1 MSLVSRSPP
10 AIRGLVPRRPL
21 FERLSAAG
29 PGDVVL
35 VCAPAGSGK
44 TVLLRSWI
52 GAAGPAD
59 RVAWVSVERGERDA
73 QRFWLSVI
81 DALAGAD
88 GAVERVAAAPAF
100 GGDAVVEQLVSQ
112 LHTLVRPV
120 VLIVDDLHEL
130 RSTTALRLLEAF
142 LSEPPPELRVVL
154 STREDPDLG
163 LHRSRLAGTLIEIR
177 AGDLRFSPQ
186 EARELVGT
194 SGVTLS
200 DKSLTLLHERTE
212 GWAAGL
218 RLALISLA
226 RHPDPERS
234 IAEFSGS
241 ERNVAAYLL
250 AEVLEHQPP
259 EVRDLLL
266 RTSVLDRVS
275 GPLADAL
282 TGGTGSETRLQA
294 LEDAGAFVTSLD
306 VARTWFRY
314 HHLFADLLRLELRR
328 SSPALVD
335 SLHRAA
341 ARWLG
346 DHGYAVEAIRQAQ
359 AAQDWAYAAR
369 LLADHYV
376 DLVLDGRAS
385 TVRAL
390 LDAFPPA
397 ARETDPELAL
407 AVALARVYDGLLDDG
422 AASIAAAE
430 RSAPTLA
437 HPTRPG
443 FEIRLSSAKLW
454 LASQR
459 GDLHAAREAMRVLQ
473 SHAADPAAG
482 RNDLLAIA
490 LMNFGIAELW
500 ATQLADARRHLEEAL
515 ALARRI
521 GRPYLE
527 VGCLGQLALVAVF
540 SGAQIAVGLQL
551 SEDAVTIAE
560 EHGWATNR
568 IVAPALAASAAAL
581 AWLGR
586 LDEAEHWLERMDRTR
601 PAAGELDVEPVLHY
615 ACGFVRLGQGRFQ
628 EALTDFRAAET
639 ARPMLAREHVLPA
652 ELRAWVAQAQLL
664 MGDTEAARAA
674 LAAHDGQARQEPGM
688 RLVAAALALKDG
700 LPQEAAGHVA
710 PMIADPGGAQQVLN
724 LRRATVHALL
734 LDAAARDALGDAQAA
749 EASIEHALELAELDG
764 TILPFTLVPVRPL
777 LECHPRHRTA
787 HASLLT
793 AILDVL
799 DGVAPERTRVAN
811 PLREELSEAELR
823 VLRYLPSNLKATEIA
838 SELYVSANTVRTHL
852 RHIYAK
858 LDAHNRS
865 EAVTRAREHGLLAP
879 GGRAG

>member
-10 AIRGLVPRRPL
+10 AIRGLVPRRAL

-44 TVLLRSWI
+44 TVLLRSWL
-52 GAAGPAD
+52 GAAGAAD

-100 GGDAVVEQLVSQ
+100 GGEAVVEQLVSQ
-112 LHTLVRPV
+112 LHALPQPV

-130 RSTTALRLLEAF
+130 HSTTALRLLEVF

-163 LHRSRLAGTLIEIR
+163 MHRSRLEGTLIEIR

-186 EARELVGT
+186 EARELAGT
-194 SGVTLS
+194 SGVALS
-200 DKSLTLLHERTE
+200 DNSLTLLHGRTE

-275 GPLADAL
+275 GPLADTL

-314 HHLFADLLRLELRR
+314 HHLFADLLQLELRR
-328 SSPALVD
+328 SSPALVG

-341 ARWLG
+341 AQWLG
-346 DHGYAVEAIRQAQ
+346 DHGYAVEAVRQAQ
-359 AAQDWAYAAR
+359 AAQDWAYAAH

-397 ARETDPELAL
+397 AREADPELAL
-407 AVALARVYDGLLDDG
+407 AVALARVYDGLLDEG

-430 RSAPTLA
+430 RSAPTVEDA
-437 HPTRPG
+437 THPG

-459 GDLHAAREAMRVLQ
+459 GDLHTAREAMRVLQ

-482 RNDLLAIA
+482 RSDLLAIA
-490 LMNFGIAELW
+490 LMNFGVAELW

-568 IVAPALAASAAAL
+568 IVAPALAASAGAL

-586 LDEAEHWLERMDRTR
+586 IDEAELWLERMDRTR

-639 ARPMLAREHVLPA
+639 TRPMLAREHVLPA
-652 ELRAWVAQAQLL
+652 ELRAWIAQAQLL

-674 LAAHDGQARQEPGM
+674 LAGHDGQARQEPGM

-710 PMIADPGGAQQVLN
+710 PMIADSGGAQQVLN

-734 LDAAARDALGDAQAA
+734 LDAAARDALGDAQTA
-749 EASIEHALELAELDG
+749 EASIEHALELAEQDG

-777 LECHPRHRTA
+777 LESHPRHRTA

-799 DGVAPERTRVAN
+799 DGVAPERAPAAT

-852 RHIYAK
+852 RHIYGK